1 MKNLEFEMTQAAF
14 VIVHDL
20 CKIKPGEIVTITAD
34 TSTEEFI
41 ANSIAG
47 AVMAAGGQPL
57 VLWYRTPGGV
67 GKDADKDVPYQA
79 IGAAIGNS
87 DVWIELGGM
96 WILYSSA
103 QEIALSI
110 NDHLRHLSLP
120 GFDSILANRLLNDVD
135 FELLAA
141 FQKKVTEMTKSAK
154 RIRMTS
160 PAGTDLEFENDPNCP
175 FYCEL
180 GLADV
185 TGTAYPSGQI
195 CWFHKEDTLNGTL
208 VFDGSLCPSNGLL
221 QSPVS
226 LKIEK
231 GYVKEISGG
240 PDAKKFE
247 SWVNAFCDPLM
258 RRMAHVCYGFH
269 PKAILCGNCVE
280 DERVWG
286 ATEWG
291 IGYLPAADCP
301 PDGVNA
307 ASHCDGICLN
317 TSVWLD
323 GDQILDCGR
332 VVHPELTEM
341 AGQLYKR

>member
-1 MKNLEFEMTQAAF
+1 MKNLNFEMTQAAY
-14 VIVHDL
+14 VIANDL
-20 CKIKPGEIVTITAD
+20 CKIKPGENVAVTAD
-34 TSTEEFI
+34 TSTEESI
-41 ANSIAG
+41 VNSIAG
-47 AVMAAGGQPL
+47 AVLAAGGKPV
-57 VLWYRTPGGV
+57 VLWYPTPGGV
-67 GKDADKDVPYQA
+67 GKAADKDVPYQA

-110 NDHLRHLSLP
+110 NKKLRHLSLP
-120 GFDSILANRLLNDVD
+120 GFEPALANRLLNNVD
-135 FELLAA
+135 FELLSA
-141 FQKKVTEMTKSAK
+141 FQQRITSITKAACHV
-154 RIRMTS
+154 RMTS
-160 PAGTDLEFENDPNCP
+160 PAGTYLEFENDSNCP

-185 TGTAYPSGQI
+185 PGTAYPSGQI
-195 CWFHKEDTLNGTL
+195 CWFHKEETLNGTL

-221 QSPVS
+221 RSPIA

-240 PDAKKFE
+240 QDAHKFE
-247 SWVNAFCDPLM
+247 AWVDHFHDPLM

-269 PKAILCGNCVE
+269 PKAVLTGNCVE

-301 PDGVNA
+301 PGGINA

-323 GDQILDCGR
+323 GVQILDCGK
-332 VVHPELTEM
+332 VVHPELMEM
-341 AGQLYKR
+341 AVKLHKN

>member
-1 MKNLEFEMTQAAF
+1 MKTLEFEMGQAAF
-14 VIVHDL
+14 AIVHDL
-20 CKIKPGEIVTITAD
+20 CKIKQGELVAITAD
-34 TSTEEFI
+34 SSTDETLTN
-41 ANSIAG
+41 AIAG
-47 AVMAAGGQPL
+47 AVLAAGGKPL

-67 GKDADKDVPYQA
+67 GKDADKDVPYQS

-103 QEIALSI
+103 QEIALSL
-110 NDHLRHLSLP
+110 NKNLRHLSLP
-120 GFDSILANRLLNDVD
+120 GFEPGLANRLLNDVD
-135 FELLAA
+135 FELLAT
-141 FQKKVTEMTKSAK
+141 FQRKITQMTKEAK
-154 RIRMTS
+154 HIKMTS
-160 PAGTDLEFENDPNCP
+160 PAGTDLEFDNDPNCP

-185 TGTAYPSGQI
+185 PGTAYPSGQI
-195 CWFHKEDTLNGTL
+195 CWFHKEETLHGTL

-221 QSPVS
+221 QTPIA

-231 GYVKEISGG
+231 GYVTEITGG
-240 PDAKKFE
+240 ADAQKFE
-247 SWVNAFCDPLM
+247 AWVEGFHDPLM

-269 PKAILCGNCVE
+269 PKATLCGNCVE

-286 ATEWG
+286 GTEWG

-323 GDQILDCGR
+323 GVQVLDCGK
-332 VVHPELTEM
+332 VVHPDLIDM
-341 AGQLYKR
+341 AQKLHP